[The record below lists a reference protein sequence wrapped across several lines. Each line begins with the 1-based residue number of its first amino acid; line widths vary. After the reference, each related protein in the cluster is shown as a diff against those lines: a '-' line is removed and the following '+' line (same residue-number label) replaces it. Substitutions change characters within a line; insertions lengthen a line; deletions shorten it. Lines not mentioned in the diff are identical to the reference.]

1 MSKIVGIDLGTTF
14 SAIAYLN
21 DLGKPEIAPNF
32 ENNQR
37 ILPSV
42 VYINGENKKVQ
53 VYPTPENVNK
63 IQYKD
68 LMNNCFSFKY
78 KKLDCNKVEEK
89 NLKNI
94 PLQY

>member
-42 VYINGENKKVQ
+42 VYIDGNNKKVQ
-53 VYPTPENVNK
+53 VGEKALNAIVAEPDNVIQAVKKQMEN
-63 IQYKD
+63 
-68 LMNNCFSFKY
+68 
-78 KKLDCNKVEEK
+78 E
-89 NLKNI
+89 
-94 PLQY
+94 

>member
-14 SAIAYLN
+14 STIAYLN

-42 VYINGENKKVQ
+42 VHIDTNIKK
-53 VYPTPENVNK
+53 
-63 IQYKD
+63 I
-68 LMNNCFSFKY
+68 
-78 KKLDCNKVEEK
+78 
-89 NLKNI
+89 I
-94 PLQY
+94 RI

>member
-37 ILPSV
+37 IPSV
-42 VYINGENKKVQ
+42 DNDGVTKVQ
-53 VYPTPENVNK
+53 VG
-63 IQYKD
+63 
-68 LMNNCFSFKY
+68 
-78 KKLDCNKVEEK
+78 EK
-89 NLKNI
+89 ALNAI
-94 PLQY
+94 VASQTM

>member
-14 SAIAYLN
+14 SATAYLN

-42 VYINGENKKVQ
+42 VYIDGNNKK
-53 VYPTPENVNK
+53 YRW
-63 IQYKD
+63 
-68 LMNNCFSFKY
+68 
-78 KKLDCNKVEEK
+78 EK
-89 NLKNI
+89 RR
-94 PLQY
+94 